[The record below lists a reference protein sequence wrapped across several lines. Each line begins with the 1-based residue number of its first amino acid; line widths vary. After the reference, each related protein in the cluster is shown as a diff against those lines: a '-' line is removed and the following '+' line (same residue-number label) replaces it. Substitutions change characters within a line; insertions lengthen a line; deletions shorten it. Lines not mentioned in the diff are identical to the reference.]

1 MQSLLVPTDW
11 PLDEGVV
18 SEVPTPTFVY
28 SERSLEKTNDLVR
41 EIRSITGCRVLYAM
55 KAMPF
60 SGMLQVIEP
69 ALDGFA
75 ASSLFEAQL
84 AKALFPWKQI
94 HFTTPGLRPHEVE
107 SLSGLCDYMT
117 LNSVSHVRAFA
128 PKLAGVVNLGVRL
141 NTELS
146 FVEDEKYNPCRTY
159 SKLGIPISQLESG
172 SAEKLP
178 ETIRGLHIHTNADST
193 DLGELEANVS
203 ALCDRLPPDIEVDW
217 VNLGGGY
224 LFSEM
229 QCLDRLVDLV
239 QAVRERF
246 DAEVFLEPGAAFV
259 RNAALLISQVI
270 DLFEVDGRSVAV
282 LDTSVNHLP
291 EVLEFGYQHEVLGQ
305 SDDAAYEYILAG
317 STCLA
322 GDVFGAYRL
331 RSKLEIGTRVVFAGS
346 GAYTLAKAHR
356 FNGVNLPTIWALGTD
371 GTLRLCKQYTF
382 QQYKD
387 QWMPDE

>member
-1 MQSLLVPTDW
+1 MQSLLVSTDW
-11 PLDEGVV
+11 PLDERVI
-18 SEVPTPTFVY
+18 SEVPTPALVY
-28 SERSLEKTNDLVR
+28 SERSLKESNDLVR
-41 EIRSITGCRVLYAM
+41 NIRRTTGCRVLYAM

-60 SGMLQVIEP
+60 AGMLQVIEP

-84 AKALFPWKQI
+84 ARTLFPWKPL
-94 HFTTPGLRPHEVE
+94 HLTTPGLRPNEVE
-107 SLSGLCDYMT
+107 SLSGLCDYIT
-117 LNSVSHVRAFA
+117 LNSVSHVRMFG
-128 PKLAGVVNLGVRL
+128 PQLAGIVNLGIRL
-141 NTELS
+141 NTQLS

-159 SKLGIPISQLESG
+159 SKLGIPLSQLEIG
-172 SAEKLP
+172 FVEKLP
-178 ETIRGLHIHTNADST
+178 EIIRGLHIHTNADST

-203 ALCDRLPPDIEVDW
+203 ALCDRLPPDIEVEW

-224 LFSEM
+224 LFNEM
-229 QCLDRLVDLV
+229 KCLDRLAGVV

-259 RNAALLISQVI
+259 RNAALLVSQVI
-270 DLFEVDGRSVAV
+270 DLFEVDGKSVAV

-305 SDDAAYEYILAG
+305 SDDAEHEYILAG

-331 RSKLEIGTRVVFAGS
+331 RSKLEIGTRVVFAES
-346 GAYTLAKAHR
+346 GAYSLAKAHR

-382 QQYKD
+382 QHYKD
-387 QWMPDE
+387 QWMTDE